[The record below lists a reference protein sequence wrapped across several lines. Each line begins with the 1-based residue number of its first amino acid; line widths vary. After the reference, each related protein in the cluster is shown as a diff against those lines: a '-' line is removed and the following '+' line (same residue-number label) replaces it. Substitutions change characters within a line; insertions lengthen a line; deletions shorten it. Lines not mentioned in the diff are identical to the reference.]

1 MSMEDAGVLRTGRKT
16 RNTIFV
22 ILCAMTAMV
31 SVFILLVLLGSIV
44 HQGWRALNWNFL
56 SGTPSRKADQSG
68 LMPALWGSIWICVVC
83 AVTTIPLG
91 VGAAVF
97 LEEFKP
103 ASRWARVIHGFI
115 ELNIRNLAGV
125 PSIVYGMIALTA
137 FVQMFGIFG
146 TGIEEKAFE
155 LGTPDDWYHLT
166 LPFGRGVI
174 SGGLALTLV
183 VLPIVIIASMEAL
196 RAVPSSLREGAL
208 ATGATRW
215 QVVSTL
221 TLPSALPGILTGA
234 ILAMSRAI
242 GEAAPILAVA
252 GVVWIR
258 FKPRNLMD
266 DFTVLPLQ
274 IYNWAGRPQDDFH
287 TIAAGGIIVL
297 LCVLFALNGVAIL
310 LRQLLQRPLQ

>member
-1 MSMEDAGVLRTGRKT
+1 MSMEEAGVLRRGRKA
-16 RNTIFV
+16 RNTLFV
-22 ILCAMTAMV
+22 ILCAATAV
-31 SVFILLVLLGSIV
+31 LSVLILVVLLGSIV
-44 HQGWRALNWNFL
+44 HHGWHTVSWAFL
-56 SGTPSRKADQSG
+56 TGTPSRTASKAG
-68 LMPALWGSIWICVVC
+68 LMPPLWGSIWTCAVC
-83 AVTTIPLG
+83 AVTTLPLG

-103 ASRWARVIHGFI
+103 KGRWSRTLHGFV

-137 FVQMFGIFG
+137 FVQMFDVFG
-146 TGIEEKAFE
+146 AGNDRAYEF
-155 LGTPDDWYHLT
+155 GTPDDWYYLA
-166 LPFGRGVI
+166 LPFGRGVLA
-174 SGGLALTLV
+174 GGLALTLV

-196 RAVPSSLREGAL
+196 RAVPGSLREGAL

-215 QVVSTL
+215 QVVSKM

-252 GVVWIR
+252 GVVYLR
-258 FKPRNLMD
+258 FRPQNLMD

-274 IYNWAGRPQDDFH
+274 IYNWAGRPQEEFQA
-287 TIAAGGIIVL
+287 IAAGGIIVL

>member
-1 MSMEDAGVLRTGRKT
+1 MSMEEAGTLRRGRKAK
-16 RNTIFV
+16 NALFV
-22 ILCAMTAMV
+22 ALCALTALL
-31 SVFILLVLLGSIV
+31 SVVILLVLLVSIV
-44 HQGWRALNWNFL
+44 HQGWHTVTWAFL
-56 SGTPSRKADQSG
+56 TGTPSRRASSSG
-68 LMPALWGSIWICVVC
+68 LMPPLWGSVWVCAVC
-83 AVTTIPLG
+83 AVTTLPLG

-103 ASRWARVIHGFI
+103 KARWARLIHSFV

-137 FVQMFGIFG
+137 FVQMFDVFG
-146 TGIEEKAFE
+146 TGHEKAFE
-155 LGTPDDWYHLT
+155 LGTPDDWYYFAV
-166 LPFGRGVI
+166 PFGRGVI

-196 RAVPSSLREGAL
+196 RAVPASLREGAL

-215 QVVSTL
+215 QVVSKM

-252 GVVWIR
+252 GVVYLR

-274 IYNWAGRPQDDFH
+274 IYNWAGRPQVEFQA
-287 TIAAGGIIVL
+287 IAAGGIIVL